1 MRLEIISAEKVLFK
15 GNVQRVT
22 LPGSLGTFTI
32 SWNNMPPDFHTHA
45 WKCGL

>member
-22 LPGSLGTFTI
+22 LPGSLGTC
-32 SWNNMPPDFHTHA
+32 PPDFHTHA